1 MFKHQQYHFYY
12 LLEIL
17 TLTIITSIFCF
28 KFHIAYN
35 EMDIFPYAKAT
46 FLHGLSPSWYLDF
59 KFPSN
64 FLFNY
69 ILGFFMSRYD
79 SFAIIILGRVLSYI
93 FICYSYIYL
102 SRVLKLSFFTST
114 VTYIIFLYFFK
125 NGIGDAGEWMVGGLE
140 AKVFAYSI
148 SIFSLSSFLKNNYK
162 RGFLF
167 AGLSLSIHL
176 LVGVY
181 NLFCLIP
188 LIISALKQ
196 KKIDF
201 INLIQAIFYFMITG
215 IIGISE
221 IINSF
226 FLNTSQVIQ
235 NKGWDIYVNI
245 RVPHHVIPNLS
256 SDTWIKL
263 IILTII
269 TLLFLKSKCHTKRLV
284 ALYSLSSV
292 IVIIIGFIVYYFL
305 ESHYMRYYFFR
316 FSDIILPFLTLLLI
330 ATLYHRIKY
339 IYLLLIGLVIIPS
352 IIKKDSTSEFLSSKS
367 YNINTIKEKT
377 NQVSHKGSSGI
388 DTKINEWI
396 IQNTNESDKFIV
408 PPDKLYFCMNT
419 GREIFVSWWILPNQQ
434 EYKSTNTIPQDMIE
448 WYNRLKL
455 LNLNTDFNNLRD
467 IKNNYTKLDKQS
479 ILDIQSNYTNI
490 KYILTPI
497 TMKLDFP
504 IAKQTDY
511 QLLYLIQ

>member
-1 MFKHQQYHFYY
+1 
-12 LLEIL
+12 
-17 TLTIITSIFCF
+17 
-28 KFHIAYN
+28 
-35 EMDIFPYAKAT
+35 MDIFPYAKAT
-46 FLHGLSPSWYLDF
+46 FLNGLSPSWYLDF

-69 ILGFFMSRYD
+69 ILGFFISKYD
-79 SFAIIILGRVLSYI
+79 PFVIIILGRVLSYV
-93 FICYSYIYL
+93 FICFSYINL
-102 SRVLKLSFFTST
+102 SKVLKLSFFTST

-125 NGIGDAGEWMVGGLE
+125 NGIGDAGEWIVGGLE
-140 AKVFAYSI
+140 AKVFAYSL
-148 SIFSLSSFLKNNYK
+148 SIFSLSSFLKDNYK

-167 AGLSLSIHL
+167 AGMALSMHL
-176 LVGVY
+176 LVGFY

-215 IIGISE
+215 VIGISE

-245 RVPHHVIPNLS
+245 RVPHHVIPNPS

-269 TLLFLKSKCHTKRLV
+269 TLLFLKSKYQIKRLV

-292 IVIIIGFIVYYFL
+292 IIIIIGFTFYYFL

-316 FSDIILPFLTLLLI
+316 FGDIILPFLTLLLI

-339 IYLLLIGLVIIPS
+339 IYLLLIGLVIMPS

-377 NQVSHKGSSGI
+377 NEVSHKGGSGI

-396 IQNTNESDKFIV
+396 IQNTNEYDEFII
-408 PPDKLYFCMNT
+408 PPDNLYFCMNT

-434 EYKSTNTIPQDMIE
+434 EYKSANTIPQEMIE
-448 WYNRLKL
+448 WYNRLQL
-455 LNLNTDFNNLRD
+455 LNLENEFTTLSEVK
-467 IKNNYTKLDKQS
+467 KNYLKLERYS
-479 ILDIQSNYTNI
+479 ILNIQKTYKSV
-490 KYILTPI
+490 KYILMPSNI
-497 TMKLDFP
+497 KIDFP
-504 IAKQTDY
+504 IAIKTKNQI
-511 QLLYLIQ
+511 LYSIN